1 MRRST
6 GVRLVAVSGIL
17 ALAATACGGSSGG
30 GSKSSSTG
38 GSGSDK
44 TSTLAFSIDNSAKGP
59 AYDVPGH
66 TTGGIVHDL
75 EDSDFSH
82 LDPARIYVNNNQSLA
97 LLVERQL
104 TTYIEK
110 DGKITL
116 VGDLATN
123 TGVTTDGGKTWTY
136 TLRQGVKFDDGNAVK
151 PSDIKYAVERGF
163 DKNYTEGPQY
173 LYTWLAGKK
182 AVGGDIRTFYAGPY
196 GGKELP
202 DTSIKADDAAGT
214 ITFFFDQSRADMP
227 FAAGLT
233 TTSPVQKSKDT
244 KAKYDLTPQ
253 ATGPYMISE
262 HHVDKSLTLV
272 KNTQWDPN
280 TDPARHQ
287 YVDGYSFEF
296 GTEQLGINKRLIAA
310 NGNDAAA
317 MTLADYA
324 LPEVLK
330 QIQTT
335 PEISARTTVGNTAFV
350 LVTNINNTRIPD
362 VEIRKALLYA
372 YPNLQARQIGGGSS
386 IGDFAS
392 TNLSPTVPGYTA
404 FDLYDQ
410 KKFPQGQPDKAM
422 AILKAKGKVG
432 MPIVY
437 GYSNTPTGQQISVAV
452 KAGLEKAGFKVILK
466 PIDRKT
472 FYDIIGKVKNT
483 YDLYGG
489 GWGADWPSAS
499 TVIPPTLD
507 GRTIADGSPNY
518 EHFNDPAINK
528 EMDRISLETNLEQA
542 AKDWGAL
549 DKAIME
555 KVPYIPRLYD
565 KATTVHGPK
574 VGGVFLS
581 KVLGEPSLNGVFVI
595 K

>member
-6 GVRLVAVSGIL
+6 GVRLVAMSGIL

-30 GSKSSSTG
+30 TKGTANGGS
-38 GSGSDK
+38 SGSDK
-44 TSTLAFSIDNSAKGP
+44 ASALAFSIDNKAKGP
-59 AYDVPGH
+59 AFDVPGH
-66 TTGGIVHDL
+66 TTGGVIHDL

-97 LLVERQL
+97 EMVERQL
-104 TTYIEK
+104 NTYIER

-123 TGVTTDGGKTWTY
+123 TGETTDGGKTWKF
-136 TLRQGVKFDDGNAVK
+136 TLRDGVKFDDGTPIKA
-151 PSDIKYAVERGF
+151 SDIKYAVERGF
-163 DKNYTEGPQY
+163 DPAYTEGPQY
-173 LYTWLAGKK
+173 LYTWLAGK
-182 AVGGDIRTFYAGPY
+182 ASGGDIHKFYSGPY
-196 GGKELP
+196 KGKELP
-202 DTSIKADDAAGT
+202 DTSVKADDAAKT
-214 ITFFFDQSRADMP
+214 ITFFFDQARPDMP

-233 TTSPVQKSKDT
+233 TTSPVQKAKDT
-244 KAKYDLTPQ
+244 KEKYDLTPQ
-253 ATGPYMISE
+253 ATGPYKISE

-287 YVDGYSFEF
+287 YADSYVFEF
-296 GTEQLGINKRLIAA
+296 GADNLTIDKRLIAA
-310 NGNDAAA
+310 NGDDA
-317 MTLADYA
+317 TSLSLADLI

-330 QIQTT
+330 QVDTT
-335 PEISARTTVGNTAFV
+335 PEIKARTVKGNTAFV
-350 LVTNINNTRIPD
+350 LVTNINNTRIKD

-372 YPNLQARQIGGGSS
+372 YPTFQTRQLAGGESA
-386 IGDFAS
+386 GDFAS
-392 TNLSPTVPGYTA
+392 TNLSPTVPGYEA
-404 FDLYDQ
+404 FDLYGQ
-410 KKFPQGQPDKAM
+410 KTHPQGQPDKAK
-422 AILKAKGKVG
+422 AILTAKGKIG

-437 GYSNTPTGQQISVAV
+437 GYSNTPVGQQASVAV
-452 KAGLEKAGFKVILK
+452 KSALEKAGFKVILK

-472 FYDIIGKVKNT
+472 FYDVIGKVNNT

-518 EHFNDPAINK
+518 EHFNDAAVNK
-528 EMDRISLETNLEQA
+528 EMDRISLETDLVQA
-542 AKDWGAL
+542 SKDWAAL
-549 DKAIME
+549 DKTIMGL
-555 KVPYIPRLYD
+555 VPYIPRLYD
-565 KATTVHGPK
+565 RAYYVYGPK

>member
-1 MRRST
+1 M
-6 GVRLVAVSGIL
+6 RLVAMSGIL
-17 ALAATACGGSSGG
+17 ALAVTACGGSSSGG
-30 GSKSSSTG
+30 GTKGTAKG
-38 GSGSDK
+38 GSSGDK
-44 TSTLAFSIDNSAKGP
+44 ASALAFSIDNKANGP

-104 TTYIEK
+104 NTYIEK

-123 TGVTTDGGKTWTY
+123 TGETADGGKSWKY
-136 TLRQGVKFDDGNAVK
+136 TLRPGVKYDDGNPIKA
-151 PSDIKYAVERGF
+151 SDIKYAVERGF
-163 DKNYTEGPQY
+163 DPAYTEGPQY
-173 LYTWLAGKK
+173 LYSWLAGK
-182 AVGGDIRTFYAGPY
+182 ASGGDIHKFYSGPY

-202 DTSIKADDAAGT
+202 DTSVKADDAAGT
-214 ITFFFDQSRADMP
+214 ITFFFDQARADMP

-233 TTSPVQKSKDT
+233 TTSPVQKAKDT
-244 KAKYDLTPQ
+244 KAKYDILPQ
-253 ATGPYMISE
+253 ATGPYKIAS
-262 HHVDKSLTLV
+262 HVVDKTLTLV

-280 TDPARHQ
+280 SDPARHQ
-287 YVDGYSFEF
+287 YVDGYNFEF
-296 GTEQLGINKRLIAA
+296 GTEQLTINKRLIAA
-310 NGNDAAA
+310 NGNDANA
-317 MTLADYA
+317 MTLADFV

-330 QIQTT
+330 QVQTT
-335 PEISARTTVGNTAFV
+335 PELTARTTVGNTAFV
-350 LVTNINNTRIPD
+350 IVTNINNTRIPD

-372 YPNLQARQIGGGSS
+372 FPTFQVRQIGGGSS

-392 TNLSPTVPGYTA
+392 TNLSPTVPGYTP

-422 AILKAKGKVG
+422 AILKSKGKVG

-437 GYSNTPTGQQISVAV
+437 GYSNTPTGQQASVAV

-518 EHFNDPAINK
+518 EHFNDPEVNK
-528 EMDRISLETNLEQA
+528 EMDRILLETNLEQA

-549 DKAIME
+549 DKKIME

-565 KATTVHGPK
+565 KATTLHGPK

-581 KVLGEPSLNGVFVI
+581 KVLGEPSLNGVYVI